1 MILFKAKWASSI
13 TPIAKISWNMMDW
26 YPFGIEKYII
36 YINLTVL
43 CDSQIIESTCSFK
56 CKSNPLNFIEMV
68 VLQCKLGVHVSMS
81 CKGYLPFWFRY
92 SVSNINS
99 EHIQW
104 YLLMN
109 SGSKLIWIHSHCDHL
124 SVLAC
129 ICSLWSVFS
138 ESIYLNCSWSRISAP
153 NMVHKFVMRHPD
165 KKFQIRVEC

>member
-1 MILFKAKWASSI
+1 MFINGDVLITSKRVWIWPEIDVTRFTGCKMINIQGNTIENRSKMILFKAKWASSI

-56 CKSNPLNFIEMV
+56 YKSNPLNFIEMV

-81 CKGYLPFWFRY
+81 CNDYLPFWFRY

-99 EHIQW
+99 EHIQ
-104 YLLMN
+104 
-109 SGSKLIWIHSHCDHL
+109 
-124 SVLAC
+124 
-129 ICSLWSVFS
+129 
-138 ESIYLNCSWSRISAP
+138 
-153 NMVHKFVMRHPD
+153 
-165 KKFQIRVEC
+165 